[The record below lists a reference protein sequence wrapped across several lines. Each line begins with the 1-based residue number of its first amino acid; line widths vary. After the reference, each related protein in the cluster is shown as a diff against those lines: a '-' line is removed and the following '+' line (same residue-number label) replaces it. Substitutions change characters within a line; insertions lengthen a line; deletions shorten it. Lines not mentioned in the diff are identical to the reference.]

1 MALPRTV
8 DITRVT
14 ERSGYEVDFSL
25 DPFGGT
31 GTTFRN
37 KPIYDHAG
45 IIGQI
50 DGGSEIHA
58 TNGVITYTFLDQ
70 RLIGLYN
77 NKTLGFEAAFGL
89 SPYTD
94 AQKDAARA
102 SIQLWDDLIPQT
114 FKETNALGADMQFSN
129 SLDPA
134 QAYAY
139 LPTKQGWKFQS
150 DVFTNDPNNVEDGN
164 WTNNWF
170 ANLGYGTTTLVHE
183 IGHAIG
189 LSHPGSYNFGQ
200 DSNGDGV
207 PDPLTYGSFAEYAQ
221 DSMQYTIMS
230 YWGAGETGSR
240 IVNWN
245 VFLLNANPQTPLLH
259 DILTIQSKYG
269 ADPTTRVG
277 DTNYGFNSNAGNVVY
292 DFNENPYPYLS
303 IYDAGG
309 KDTLDLSGFTA
320 SQFIDLHQGAFSSV
334 GAGAPTAASVNEAR
348 AELFVTSN
356 GEIPASNYTQ
366 AQIDSIFNSYAVG
379 HGNAIA
385 ADQAFLG
392 QPAVTGI
399 NTAEYQNLSIA
410 YGTIIE
416 NATGGSARDL
426 IHGNEFANVL
436 KGLGGDDVIRGF
448 EGDDILIG
456 GAGADVLTGGVGS
469 DTFLFDTLND
479 LGNLIT
485 DFSVEDF
492 LDFGQL
498 DIDVSFIGETAF
510 SGTAGELQYS
520 AGTLF
525 GDFDGNGAADFSVV
539 LAGAPPLSPDQIVM
553 I

>member
-8 DITRVT
+8 DTTRVT
-14 ERSGYEVDFSL
+14 ERSGGEADFSL
-25 DPFGGT
+25 DPFGGS
-31 GTTFRN
+31 GATFKG
-37 KPIYDHAG
+37 KPIYDLDGVMGQLDAG
-45 IIGQI
+45 TEVNVH
-50 DGGSEIHA
+50 S
-58 TNGVITYTFLDQ
+58 GVITYTFLDQ

-77 NKTLGFEAAFGL
+77 NKTLGFEAGFGL

-114 FKETNALGADMQFSN
+114 FRETKALGADIQFSN

-139 LPTKQGWKFQS
+139 FPEQQGWKFQS
-150 DVFTNDPNNVEDGN
+150 DVFTADPNVADGN
-164 WTNNWF
+164 WSNNWF
-170 ANLGYGTTTLVHE
+170 SNLGYGTTTLVHE

-189 LSHPGSYNFGQ
+189 LSHPGNYNFGQ
-200 DSNGDGV
+200 DSDGDGV
-207 PDPLTYGSFAEYAQ
+207 PDPLNYATFAEYAQ
-221 DSMQYTIMS
+221 DSTQYTIMS
-230 YWGAGETGSR
+230 YWSALETGAR

-245 VFLLNANPQTPLLH
+245 ALIYANAQTPLLH

-277 DTNYGFNSNAGNVVY
+277 DTIYGFNSNAGNVFY

-309 KDTLDLSGFTA
+309 NDTIDLSGYTIP
-320 SQFIDLHQGAFSSV
+320 QFIDLHAGSFSSI
-334 GAGAPTAASVNEAR
+334 GAGLPNPGDAQAYLDNLSEISGEDWGSYDSALTSAIMASYRNA
-348 AELFVTSN
+348 N
-356 GEIPASNYTQ
+356 G
-366 AQIDSIFNSYAVG
+366 NS
-379 HGNAIA
+379 IA

-392 QPAVTGI
+392 QSPVTGI
-399 NTAEYQNLSIA
+399 TTSEYQNVSIA

-426 IHGNEFANVL
+426 IHGNEVDNVL
-436 KGLGGDDVIRGF
+436 KGLGGNDVLRGF
-448 EGDDILIG
+448 EGNDILIG
-456 GAGADVLTGGVGS
+456 GTGADVLTGGLGS
-469 DTFLFDTLND
+469 DTFLFDSLND
-479 LGNLIT
+479 LGNVIT

-498 DIDVSFIGETAF
+498 DIDLSFIGDTAF
-510 SGTAGELQYS
+510 SGTAGELKY
-520 AGTLF
+520 AGGTLF
-525 GDFDGNGAADFSVV
+525 GDFDGNGAADFSVA
-539 LAGAPPLSPDQIVM
+539 LAGAPTLSPDQI
-553 I
+553 IAI